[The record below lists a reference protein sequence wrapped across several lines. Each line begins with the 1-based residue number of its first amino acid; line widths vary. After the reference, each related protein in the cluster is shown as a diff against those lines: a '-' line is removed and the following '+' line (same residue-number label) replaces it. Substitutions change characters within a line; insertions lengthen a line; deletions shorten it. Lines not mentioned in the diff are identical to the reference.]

1 MVEIILNKIKQKSFF
16 NHQPFCSFLC
26 LIEKYQRFFNFCIV
40 GVIGTV
46 IDIGLL
52 YCLVEYFYFPVLF
65 ATTISFCVAVI
76 NNYFLNKY
84 FTFKSI
90 EKNSLKQF
98 IKYFSVSLIGLG
110 INNTSMYFLINY
122 LLCWYIYS
130 KMMTTLVVLFWNFL
144 ANKYWTFKTKENTG
158 L

>member
-1 MVEIILNKIKQKSFF
+1 MVEIILNKIKQKNIATGSFVA
-16 NHQPFCSFLC
+16 FCLT
-26 LIEKYQRFFNFCIV
+26 IMEKYQRFLNFCIV

-52 YCLVEYFYFPVLF
+52 YCLVEYFYLPVLF
-65 ATTISFCVAVI
+65 AATISFGVAVI
-76 NNYFLNKY
+76 NNYLLNKY
-84 FTFKSI
+84 FTFKSS
-90 EKNSLKQF
+90 EKNNLKQF
-98 IKYFSVSLIGLG
+98 TKYFLVSLIGLG

-144 ANKYWTFKTKENTG
+144 ANKYWTFKIKEKTG